1 MKVRAKYLLS
11 LLALLVLVPSAR
23 ADKGMWILNELKK
36 ENIERMKELG
46 LKVDPTKFFSNTD
59 PGIANAVVIFG
70 GGCTGITA
78 SDQGLIFTNYH
89 CGFGSIQSVS
99 AVEHDYITNGF
110 VAHRTSEELPIEGL
124 QVKYLRETV
133 DVTARVMEAAAQ
145 EPDPMKKYG
154 AIRAS
159 CEQIAREYGG
169 DKHTSAEVIPFYES
183 NRYYLIVYDVFT
195 DVRLAFAPPA
205 SIGKFGRDTDNWMWP
220 RHTIDYSVF
229 RVYAGKDNK
238 PADYAADNVPYKPAY
253 YAKISLKGVKEGDY
267 SMTIGFPGSTDRYL
281 SSWGIVDRIENSNK
295 PRILVRGIKQDIWSE
310 YMAKDN
316 AINIQY
322 ISKYLGSS
330 NYWKNSIGMNAGLKK
345 LDVESDKRAI
355 EEEFA
360 RWVAADPKRQ
370 AEYGDVL
377 ARLQRNLEKT
387 GPMKHDLTILT
398 EALSGTELRALSTLP
413 GKEPGAFDGTKL
425 YKDYNPVVAKATT
438 PAMLR
443 VIRENVAPEH
453 LPSIFAKIDEK
464 FGGDVVKYTDYLF
477 ANSVV
482 VEKGRMMDALR
493 NYDALKAAFPTD
505 PAVELV
511 ASIMEQVQKI
521 STEMQPY
528 TYDYYAARRI
538 FMKGLME
545 MWPDRALP
553 SDANFTMRLS
563 YGSVGGYRP
572 YDAGWYD
579 YYTTSV
585 GMLEKNATDKT
596 DYFVQPEIVSML
608 KDSNTYGRW
617 AAEDGA
623 LHTDFISNN
632 DITGGNSGS
641 PVFDGE
647 GHLIGLAFDGNW
659 EAMSGDIE
667 FEPNLQRCICVDIR
681 AMLYYMDK
689 WGKADSLIS
698 ELTFVK

>member
-1 MKVRAKYLLS
+1 
-11 LLALLVLVPSAR
+11 
-23 ADKGMWILNELKK
+23 
-36 ENIERMKELG
+36 
-46 LKVDPTKFFSNTD
+46 
-59 PGIANAVVIFG
+59 
-70 GGCTGITA
+70 
-78 SDQGLIFTNYH
+78 
-89 CGFGSIQSVS
+89 
-99 AVEHDYITNGF
+99 
-110 VAHRTSEELPIEGL
+110 
-124 QVKYLRETV
+124 
-133 DVTARVMEAAAQ
+133 
-145 EPDPMKKYG
+145 
-154 AIRAS
+154 
-159 CEQIAREYGG
+159 
-169 DKHTSAEVIPFYES
+169 
-183 NRYYLIVYDVFT
+183 
-195 DVRLAFAPPA
+195 
-205 SIGKFGRDTDNWMWP
+205 
-220 RHTIDYSVF
+220 
-229 RVYAGKDNK
+229 
-238 PADYAADNVPYKPAY
+238 
-253 YAKISLKGVKEGDY
+253 
-267 SMTIGFPGSTDRYL
+267 
-281 SSWGIVDRIENSNK
+281 
-295 PRILVRGIKQDIWSE
+295 
-310 YMAKDN
+310 
-316 AINIQY
+316 
-322 ISKYLGSS
+322 
-330 NYWKNSIGMNAGLKK
+330 
-345 LDVESDKRAI
+345 
-355 EEEFA
+355 
-360 RWVAADPKRQ
+360 
-370 AEYGDVL
+370 
-377 ARLQRNLEKT
+377 
-387 GPMKHDLTILT
+387 MKHDLTILT
-398 EALSGTELRALSTLP
+398 EALSGTELRALATLP
-413 GKEPGAFDGTKL
+413 GKDPGSFDGTKL

-443 VIRENVAPEH
+443 VIRDNVAPEH

-464 FGGDVVKYTDYLF
+464 FGGDVEKYTEYVF

-482 VEKGRMMDALR
+482 VEKGRMMEALR
-493 NYDALKAAFPTD
+493 NYDALRSAFPTD

-511 ASIMEQVQKI
+511 GSIMEQVNEI
-521 STEMQPY
+521 ASEMQPY
-528 TYDYYAARRI
+528 TYDYYAARRL

-585 GMLEKNATDKT
+585 GMLEKNATGKT

-608 KDSNTYGRW
+608 KDSSTYGRW
-617 AAEDGA
+617 AAEDGT

>member
-1 MKVRAKYLLS
+1 MRLGQKVYLA
-11 LLALLVLVPSAR
+11 LLALLLLIPTAR

-36 ENIERMKELG
+36 ENIQRMKELG
-46 LKVDPTKFFSNTD
+46 LKIDPTKFFSMSD

-99 AVEHDYITNGF
+99 AVEHDYITDGF
-110 VAHRTSEELPIEGL
+110 VAHKQSEELPIDGL
-124 QVKYLRETV
+124 EVRYLRKTV
-133 DVTARVMEAAAQ
+133 DVTEQVMAAAAQ
-145 EPDPMKKYG
+145 ETNDMDRYK
-154 AIRAS
+154 AMQRVS
-159 CEQIAREYGG
+159 DEIAAQYKGQ
-169 DKHTSAEVIPFYES
+169 KHVDAQVIPFYE
-183 NRYYLIVYDVFT
+183 NNKFYLIIYDVFT

-238 PADYAADNVPYKPAY
+238 PADYSETNVPYKPTY
-253 YAKISLKGVKEGDY
+253 FAKISLKGVKEGDY

-281 SSWGIVDRIENSNK
+281 TSWGIVDRIENSNK
-295 PRILVRGIKQDIWSE
+295 PRILVRGIKQDSWRIFME
-310 YMAKDN
+310 KDN

-322 ISKYLGSS
+322 VSKYLQSS

-345 LDVESDKRAI
+345 LDVEGTKRAI
-355 EEEFA
+355 EGEFA
-360 RWVAADPKRQ
+360 KWVAKDPQRQ

-377 ARLQRNLEKT
+377 DRIRTDLEKS
-387 GPMKHDLTILT
+387 GPLKHDMTILS
-398 EALSGTELRALSTLP
+398 EALSGTEMRALTSLP
-413 GKEPGAFDGTKL
+413 SKDPKAFDADRL
-425 YKDYNPVVAKATT
+425 YKDYNPKVARATM
-438 PAMLR
+438 PKMLR
-443 VIRENVAPEH
+443 VIRESVAPEH
-453 LPSIFAKIDEK
+453 LPSIFSKIDQD
-464 FGGDVVKYTDYLF
+464 FGGDVEKYSDYVF
-477 ANSVV
+477 ENSVV
-482 VEKGRMMDALR
+482 VEKDRMLEALR
-493 NYDALKAAFPTD
+493 NYEALKTAFETD

-511 ASIMEQVQKI
+511 QSIGAKMSEIGGQLNPI
-521 STEMQPY
+521 Y
-528 TYDYYAARRI
+528 FDYYDARRI

-545 MWPDRALP
+545 MWPERALP

-572 YDAGWYD
+572 FDAAWYD
-579 YYTTSV
+579 YYTTPV
-585 GMLEKNATDKT
+585 GMLEKNATGKS
-596 DYFVQPEIVSML
+596 DYFIQPEIVEML
-608 KDSNTYGRW
+608 KDKSTYGRW
-617 AAEDGA
+617 AAKDGM

-681 AMLYYMDK
+681 AMLYYMDR
-689 WGKADSLIS
+689 WGKADNLIS